1 MKNSSFTDLVID
13 SQVKLNELDKRRK
26 NEKSVLKDKRERK
39 DKTWKMRKIV
49 SRSILEKSQGSAN
62 AFSG

>member
-13 SQVKLNELDKRRK
+13 SLVKLNELDKRRK

-39 DKTWKMRKIV
+39 DKNGKMRKIV
-49 SRSILEKSQGSAN
+49 SRSIFEKSQGSAN